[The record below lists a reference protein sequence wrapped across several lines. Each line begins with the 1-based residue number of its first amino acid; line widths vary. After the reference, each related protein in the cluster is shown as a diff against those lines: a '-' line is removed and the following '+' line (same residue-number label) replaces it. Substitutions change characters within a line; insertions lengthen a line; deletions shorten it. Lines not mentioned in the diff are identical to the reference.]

1 MSTMRSSSRRAFRR
15 PSQPPEFYAQLLGS
29 SIRAARLLDGR
40 PLEEL
45 APQAGMT
52 VQEWEQM
59 ETGEVLPCWE
69 LLLWVTG
76 MLSMGRSWVPYLA
89 RLYAG
94 TQQIRI

>member
-1 MSTMRSSSRRAFRR
+1 MSTMRSSSRRA
-15 PSQPPEFYAQLLGS
+15 SQPPPLRPEVYARMLGFH
-29 SIRAARLLDGR
+29 IRAARLRDGR